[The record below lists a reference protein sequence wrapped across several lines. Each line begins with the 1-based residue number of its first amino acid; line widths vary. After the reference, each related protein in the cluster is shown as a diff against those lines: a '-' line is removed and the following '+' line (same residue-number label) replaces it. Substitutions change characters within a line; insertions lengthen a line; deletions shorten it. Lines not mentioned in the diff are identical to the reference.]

1 MQRCPLAP
9 ENRARCC
16 WHFALDANTKGTN
29 VTKNTQDTHC
39 DILMSKTHMYNW
51 DIIHDGMIP
60 RTWKPTK
67 GYKCHKTLPEAIES
81 ELSITFTSS
90 MPFQTKKYHI
100 LHISR
105 HFLNGNDFFSTLNTS
120 RLMSFVNRQQ
130 LHHKQTKVKK
140 ARRQTIEDQIELTF
154 I

>member
-51 DIIHDGMIP
+51 DIIRDGMIP

-81 ELSITFTSS
+81 VT
-90 MPFQTKKYHI
+90 QYHFYVI
-100 LHISR
+100 NAIPDQEISYLYTSR

-130 LHHKQTKVKK
+130 LHHKQTKVKN